1 MESESAF
8 RLGPWEVY
16 PTRNLICGA
25 DGQVQLSPRTME
37 VLVYLAERA
46 GQVVSRDE
54 FDSRVWSPAIVTDD
68 ALTRCIHDLR
78 KALGSDPSA
87 PRFIET
93 IPRRGYRLAVD
104 VQPLTQAGELSAGR
118 AGRSLGPWI
127 LATLLVAVVAVAGLY
142 FRAPGAPAPSAPEAT
157 LAVLPFG
164 TIGMEPALPLAE
176 GVHHDLLTRLS
187 EQNHLRVISARSVR
201 RYRDTD
207 LPISHIATE
216 LGVAWIVEGT
226 VQQAGEEFQ
235 INVQLT
241 EAASDTLRWGRSYH
255 QNLSAERLFAAQGEI
270 IEDIIQSIYDR
281 IEPADQPADQPTMGR
296 MPTDSL
302 ESYTRYVQGRTSL
315 DARTE
320 PAMRRAAEFFRA
332 ATVAD
337 PDHALAW
344 VGLADA
350 LTLLHDY
357 GYAAPEEVLD
367 QARAA
372 IDRALALNP
381 DLAEAH
387 ASLGLYHGTRRQM
400 SEAVTALRRAIEL
413 RPGYAEAHNWLG
425 WSLAVVGD
433 GPGVME
439 NGRQSARLDPM
450 SPEALTNYAFGYI
463 ATGQYARA
471 LDPAFRVRELQPD
484 FTTGTLYE
492 AWALY
497 HLGRFE
503 AARDLLE
510 GLRAEWAGAAAEA
523 TLALVHIQLD
533 RPDRARELLAEI
545 SAGEDRFAEGLVQA
559 ALGDTEAAFQSW
571 EKVEDW
577 GYGAALV
584 VHHLFPD
591 ILDRFRHDPRFEA
604 IREDIW
610 ADFGWGD
617 GPGRLLSR

>member
-8 RLGPWEVY
+8 RLGPWEVH

-46 GQVVSRDE
+46 GEVVSREE

-104 VQPLTQAGELSAGR
+104 VQPLTQSDELPAGG

-127 LATLLVAVVAVAGLY
+127 LAALLVAMVAASALY
-142 FRAPGAPAPSAPEAT
+142 LRTPGAPAPPLAELT

-187 EQNHLRVISARSVR
+187 EQDHLRVISARSVR

-207 LPISHIATE
+207 LPISDIAAE

-226 VQQAGEEFQ
+226 VQQAGKEFQ

-241 EAASDTLRWGRSYH
+241 EAASDTLRWGRGYRH
-255 QNLSAERLFAAQGEI
+255 NLSAERLFAAQGEI
-270 IEDIIQSIYDR
+270 IEDIIKSIYDR
-281 IEPADQPADQPTMGR
+281 IEPADQPAGDR
-296 MPTDSL
+296 MPTESL

-372 IDRALALNP
+372 IDRALELNP
-381 DLAEAH
+381 NLAEAH
-387 ASLGLYHGTRRQM
+387 ASLGLYHGTRRRM

-439 NGRQSARLDPM
+439 SGRQSARLDPM
-450 SPEALTNYAFGYI
+450 SPEALTNYTFGYI
-463 ATGQYARA
+463 ATSQYERA

-484 FTTGTLYE
+484 FTTGTLFE

-545 SAGEDRFAEGLVQA
+545 SAGEDQFAEGLVQA

-571 EKVEDW
+571 EKVEVW

-591 ILDRFRHDPRFEA
+591 ILGRFRHDPRFEA

-610 ADFGWGD
+610 ADFGWD
-617 GPGRLLSR
+617 GRGQLL